1 MFARTSVAVLGMVG
15 AFALGLTVG
24 PQLDANRAA
33 ASAASVSAAAP
44 APAPAPAA
52 EPAPVERPL
61 PARRITAPKLE
72 RVPPA
77 EARPVQMQVKQI
89 LNRGTDVKVAVEGF
103 QNARELMTVAH
114 AARNTEIPFILLK
127 HRVLTEHKSLA
138 AAIREFKPELD
149 EQAEVTRATT
159 QAKADLARIPS

>member
-1 MFARTSVAVLGMVG
+1 MFARTSIVAVLGMVG

-24 PQLDANRAA
+24 PQLDANREP
-33 ASAASVSAAAP
+33 ASSATVTAP
-44 APAPAPAA
+44 APAPEPEAPA
-52 EPAPVERPL
+52 VERPL
-61 PARRITAPKLE
+61 PARKITAPKLE
-72 RVPPA
+72 RVLPA

-89 LNRGTDVKVAVEGF
+89 LNRGTDVKVAAEGF

-114 AARNTEIPFILLK
+114 AAKNTEIPFVLLK

-149 EQAEVTRATT
+149 EQAEVSRATT